1 VNAPTSR
8 VQTISPDAMEG
19 TNVDCRIILGVL
31 EKNICREDKTTRGP
45 MSCTH
50 FVRRERQLLKRKITI
65 FLDRQLVSVYWIA
78 REAERHLIFLLRC
91 HTDPLAATDFSF
103 RLATLC
109 ATLQHRLSFACFC
122 NRTCGSVHSIS
133 PRSSPHVPEKISA
146 GFGKKVTSFKI
157 GKVNVECGDR

>member
-1 VNAPTSR
+1 MRLLHEYKPSALTQWKAPMLIVGSF
-8 VQTISPDAMEG
+8 SEYSK
-19 TNVDCRIILGVL
+19 
-31 EKNICREDKTTRGP
+31 KNICREDKTTRGP

-65 FLDRQLVSVYWIA
+65 F
-78 REAERHLIFLLRC
+78 LIFLLRC